1 MSFIYIENDE
11 DLTFLS
17 EELMEK
23 RVLGID
29 TEFRRTTK
37 DNMKL
42 ALLQINDGEEIYL
55 IDILRINDFSIL
67 DDLITSKSN
76 LKIFHSCKEDLEA
89 IYSWSG
95 QILQS
100 IYDTQLA
107 EAFLGNEFSI
117 SYQSLVSK
125 ELGVELVK
133 EETRSNWM
141 RRPLRDSQMDYAASD
156 VEFLIN
162 LYDCQINILTKT
174 NKLEWLKEELDF
186 MKVRLFKDYQP
197 FLDPERRLPRHK
209 ENDLLAEFNE
219 LVLEISE
226 EYEINPTLFFS
237 KKNQKIFL
245 RNYINNGQ
253 DDALS
258 MISGWRRDLIKPR
271 LINLI

>member
-42 ALLQINDGEEIYL
+42 SLLQINDGEEIYL

>member
-95 QILQS
+95 QNVAKKYLR
-100 IYDTQLA
+100 Y
-107 EAFLGNEFSI
+107 SI
-117 SYQSLVSK
+117 S
-125 ELGVELVK
+125 
-133 EETRSNWM
+133 RS
-141 RRPLRDSQMDYAASD
+141 
-156 VEFLIN
+156 
-162 LYDCQINILTKT
+162 
-174 NKLEWLKEELDF
+174 
-186 MKVRLFKDYQP
+186 
-197 FLDPERRLPRHK
+197 
-209 ENDLLAEFNE
+209 
-219 LVLEISE
+219 
-226 EYEINPTLFFS
+226 FS
-237 KKNQKIFL
+237 
-245 RNYINNGQ
+245 G
-253 DDALS
+253 
-258 MISGWRRDLIKPR
+258 
-271 LINLI
+271 